1 MTFDYDDLT
10 RGFGRIWPIHTE
22 QFCDLLVTLR
32 RTFGGDLE
40 SMLVLAVIGTR
51 TLAWGRI
58 DGLSYDEFMAR
69 DRDQTELAPINLQS
83 IADYS
88 GIPRETVRRKVQ
100 ALQRA
105 GWVRKRDDGYLIA
118 TGQAAVDLA
127 PATEATLKYL
137 VAIGAACAEAASRD

>member
-1 MTFDYDDLT
+1 MAFDYEDLI
-10 RGFGRIWPIHTE
+10 RDFGRIWPIHTS

-32 RTFGGDLE
+32 QTFGGDLD

-58 DGLSYDEFMAR
+58 DGLSYDEVMAR

-100 ALQRA
+100 ALQRS

-118 TGQAAVDLA
+118 TSQAALDLE
-127 PATEATLKYL
+127 PATEATMKYL
-137 VAIGAACAEAASRD
+137 VAIGAACAEAASGD

>member
-1 MTFDYDDLT
+1 
-10 RGFGRIWPIHTE
+10 
-22 QFCDLLVTLR
+22 
-32 RTFGGDLE
+32 
-40 SMLVLAVIGTR
+40 
-51 TLAWGRI
+51 
-58 DGLSYDEFMAR
+58 MAR

-83 IADYS
+83 IADCS

-127 PATEATLKYL
+127 PATEASLKYL
-137 VAIGAACAEAASRD
+137 VAIGAACAEAASRE

>member
-1 MTFDYDDLT
+1 MTFDYEDLT
-10 RGFGRIWPIHTE
+10 RHFGRIWPIHTA

-32 RTFGGDLE
+32 QTFGGDLD

-69 DRDQTELAPINLQS
+69 DREQTELAPINLQS
-83 IADYS
+83 IADCS

-127 PATEATLKYL
+127 PATEASLKYL
-137 VAIGAACAEAASRD
+137 VAVGAACAEAASRD

>member
-1 MTFDYDDLT
+1 MAFDYEDLT
-10 RGFGRIWPIHTE
+10 RDFGRIWPIHTA

-32 RTFGGDLE
+32 QTFGGDLD

-58 DGLSYDEFMAR
+58 DDLSYDEFMTR
-69 DRDQTELAPINLQS
+69 DRDQTGLAPINLQS
-83 IADYS
+83 IADCS

-118 TGQAAVDLA
+118 TDQAAVDLA
-127 PATEATLKYL
+127 PATEASLKYL
-137 VAIGAACAEAASRD
+137 VAIGAACAEAASTD

>member
-1 MTFDYDDLT
+1 MTFDYEDLT
-10 RGFGRIWPIHTE
+10 RHFGRIWPIHTAH
-22 QFCDLLVTLR
+22 FCDLLVTLR
-32 RTFGGDLE
+32 QTFGGDLD

-83 IADYS
+83 IADCS

-127 PATEATLKYL
+127 PATEASLKYL
-137 VAIGAACAEAASRD
+137 VTVGAACAEAASRD